1 MTLYL
6 KYRPQRIDD
15 LDSEKIRAILKKVI
29 KSGNIP
35 HAFLFSG
42 PKGTGK
48 TSTARIL
55 AKVINCEKPQK
66 DGEPC
71 NVCNQCTSTTN
82 GSNIDVIEL
91 DAASNRG
98 IDDIRALKDNIILAP
113 ASGKKKIYIIDEAHM
128 LTTEASNAFLK
139 TLEEPPD
146 HVVFI
151 LATTNPEKLPET
163 VRSRLTTVIF
173 EKAKKEEISKK
184 LQKVADGEKL
194 KIKEGALDI
203 IASTADGSFRDAIKV
218 LEQLSISV
226 DVINK
231 DLVEEF
237 ISRNKVITSQE
248 FLEILLAKD
257 TKSAIEKIEKISQAG
272 GSVKNFMDQLISK
285 IHEKILDQKGV
296 EVSDYLT
303 LVKLL
308 YDAKKDMYVTPIEQ
322 LPLELAIIKWSGQN
336 LEIKKESVDN
346 PKKEV
351 KQVPSPLNTRESL
364 AEKSSKKKEPEKEKA
379 KENLPNEKLA
389 VGDTVDNEMWVKI
402 LENVRTKNT
411 TIEALLRAAKPIGF
425 DGKTLTLGVYY
436 QFHKERLE
444 IIQNRKTLEDIL
456 CITFGKSQVRVSYQ
470 LTERQIPVVAKSVK
484 PDLLTKA
491 DDKDIIEAAKEIFGS

>member
-6 KYRPQRIDD
+6 KYRPQTIND

-29 KSGNIP
+29 KSGKIP

-55 AKVINCEKPQK
+55 AKVINCEKPQE

-71 NVCNQCTSTTN
+71 NVCSQCTSTTN

-139 TLEEPPD
+139 TLEEPPE
-146 HVVFI
+146 HVVFV

-173 EKAKKEEISKK
+173 EKAKKGEIAKK

-194 KIKEGALDI
+194 KINKGVLDI
-203 IASTADGSFRDAIKV
+203 IAKAADGSFRDAIKI
-218 LEQLSISV
+218 LEQLSIGVETISEE
-226 DVINK
+226 
-231 DLVEEF
+231 LVEEF
-237 ISRNKVITSQE
+237 ISRNKVITPHD
-248 FLEILLAKD
+248 FLEILMTKD
-257 TKSAIEKIEKISQAG
+257 TKSAIDKIEEISQAG
-272 GSVKNFMDQLISK
+272 GSIRNFMDQLISN
-285 IHEKILDQKGV
+285 IHEIILAQKGQG
-296 EVSDYLT
+296 VSDHLA

-308 YDAKKDMYVTPIEQ
+308 YDAKKDMYVSPIEQ
-322 LPLELAIIKWSGQN
+322 LPLELAIVKWFGENEDIKTEPAQDLKS
-336 LEIKKESVDN
+336 EA
-346 PKKEV
+346 
-351 KQVPSPLNTRESL
+351 KQDLPIQ
-364 AEKSSKKKEPEKEKA
+364 SKKKEPAEEKKIE
-379 KENLPNEKLA
+379 ENLPNEKLN
-389 VGDTVDNEMWVKI
+389 VGDKIDDEVWVKI

-444 IIQNRKTLEDIL
+444 IIQNRKTLEDVL
-456 CITFGKSQVRVSYQ
+456 CITFGKSQVRVAYR
-470 LTERQIPVVAKSVK
+470 LTEREAPVIKSAK

-491 DDKDIIEAAKEIFGS
+491 SDKDIIEAAREIFGS

>member
-6 KYRPQRIDD
+6 KYRPQKIDD
-15 LDSEKIRAILKKVI
+15 LDSEKIRATLKKVI

-71 NVCNQCTSTTN
+71 NICSQCTSTTN

-173 EKAKKEEISKK
+173 EKAKKDEIAKK
-184 LQKVADGEKL
+184 LQKVASGEKL
-194 KIKEGALDI
+194 KIKEDALDV
-203 IASTADGSFRDAIKV
+203 IASAADGSFRDAIKV
-218 LEQLSISV
+218 LEQLSIGV
-226 DVINK
+226 DIISK

-237 ISRNKVITSQE
+237 ISRNKVITPQE
-248 FLEILLAKD
+248 FLEILLARD
-257 TKSAIEKIEKISQAG
+257 TKSALEKIEKISQGG
-272 GSVKNFMDQLISK
+272 GSVRNFMDQLISK
-285 IHEKILDQKGV
+285 IHEKILVQKGMG
-296 EVSDYLT
+296 VSDYLA

-308 YDAKKDMYVTPIEQ
+308 YDAKKDMYVSPIEQ
-322 LPLELAIIKWSGQN
+322 LPLELAVVKWSG
-336 LEIKKESVDN
+336 EAIEVKKELADN

-351 KQVPSPLNTRESL
+351 KQSLPL
-364 AEKSSKKKEPEKEKA
+364 SSKKKEQTKEEV
-379 KENLPNEKLA
+379 KENLPNEKVA
-389 VGDTVDNEMWVKI
+389 VGDTVDNEVWVKI
-402 LENVRTKNT
+402 LENVKTKNT

-456 CITFGKSQVRVSYQ
+456 CITFGRPQVRVAYR
-470 LTERQIPVVAKSVK
+470 LTEREIPVIPKSVK

>member
-6 KYRPQRIDD
+6 KYRPQKIDD
-15 LDSEKIRAILKKVI
+15 LDSEKIRATLKKVI

-146 HVVFI
+146 HVVFM

-173 EKAKKEEISKK
+173 EKAKKDEIAKK
-184 LQKVADGEKL
+184 LQKVASGEKL
-194 KIKEGALDI
+194 KIKEDALDV
-203 IASTADGSFRDAIKV
+203 IASAADGSFRDAIKV
-218 LEQLSISV
+218 LEQLSIGV
-226 DVINK
+226 DIISK

-237 ISRNKVITSQE
+237 ISRNKVITPQE
-248 FLEILLAKD
+248 FLEILMTRDA
-257 TKSAIEKIEKISQAG
+257 KSALEKIEKISQGG
-272 GSVKNFMDQLISK
+272 GSVRNFMDQLISK
-285 IHEKILDQKGV
+285 IHEKILVQKGMG
-296 EVSDYLT
+296 VSDYLA

-308 YDAKKDMYVTPIEQ
+308 YDAKKDMYVSPIEQ
-322 LPLELAIIKWSGQN
+322 LPLELAVIKWSGEA
-336 LEIKKESVDN
+336 LEVKKELADN

-351 KQVPSPLNTRESL
+351 KQNLPL
-364 AEKSSKKKEPEKEKA
+364 SSKKKEQTKEEVR
-379 KENLPNEKLA
+379 ENLPNEKVA
-389 VGDTVDNEMWVKI
+389 VGDTVDNEVWVKI
-402 LENVRTKNT
+402 LENVKTKNT

-456 CITFGKSQVRVSYQ
+456 CITFGRPQVRVAYR
-470 LTERQIPVVAKSVK
+470 LTERETSVTPKSVK